1 MFLYVYRELG
11 SSTDTNVISENIASE
26 AVQKNVTPITSSK
39 SSLNSI
45 IQTNPLSS
53 KSTPLPVLTEKSI
66 SVKEGEV
73 EDLGDK
79 PRKGRKSSDTESNE
93 KSNKSDLSD
102 GLLPDDLDFY
112 SKVSVIIEGDALPPS
127 RERFDSAIGKK
138 APVVKGISLEGKD
151 IYIGGEGYYHLII
164 ILAHWCPHCRNEV
177 RELTNY
183 LKETEIP
190 SNLQIISLATA
201 IYSDRANYP
210 PHEWFRN
217 EKWPL
222 PVIVDT
228 PQSDIANHFG
238 VTSYPY
244 FILIDD
250 DGKIQSRR
258 PGRLGI
264 NGIESLFGYLEKVR
278 LVD

>member
-1 MFLYVYRELG
+1 
-11 SSTDTNVISENIASE
+11 VISENISSE
-26 AVQKNVTPITSSK
+26 AIQKNVTPTTSLK

-66 SVKEGEV
+66 SVKEGEI
-73 EDLGDK
+73 EDLEDK
-79 PRKGRKSSDTESNE
+79 SRKGRKSLDTESNG
-93 KSNKSDLSD
+93 KNTKSDLSD
-102 GLLPDDLDFY
+102 GLLPDDPDFY
-112 SKVSVIIEGDALPPS
+112 SKVSVIIEGDALPPA

-151 IYIGGEGYYHLII
+151 IYIGEEGYYHLII

-201 IYSDRANYP
+201 IHSDRANYP

-228 PQSDIANHFG
+228 HQSDIANHFG